1 MKKTTL
7 VSTLLLTLVAI
18 PAMAADDGATL
29 YKGKCVA
36 CHGADG
42 KKSPKVDLSSAK
54 VQGKSD
60 ADLVNYLTTHAVH
73 KSKVADKAQAEA
85 AVKFVRTLKK

>member
-1 MKKTTL
+1 MKKTTIL
-7 VSTLLLTLVAI
+7 SLLLTAAIAI
-18 PAMAADDGATL
+18 PAIAEDGAAI

-42 KKSPKVDLSSAK
+42 KKSPKVDLSGAE

-60 ADLVNYLTTHAVH
+60 ADLATYLTTHAVH

-85 AVKFVRTLKK
+85 VVKFIRTLKK